1 MPAFSIGMTMS
12 YSVVGLTFYLRDE
25 EAHEPGGATL
35 GERRVVN
42 ATAEEEQPTPSVGQD
57 LVISQPAFS
66 IDEDQAS
73 WFGNFTTKGL
83 AFPNGGST
91 LMKGSISTEFNDETS
106 LMKLSCV
113 KYYLPCSYT
122 VI

>member
-35 GERRVVN
+35 GERRVN
-42 ATAEEEQPTPSVGQD
+42 STAEEQPTPSVGQD
-57 LVISQPAFS
+57 VVISQPAFS

-83 AFPNGGST
+83 PFPNGGST
-91 LMKGSISTEFNDETS
+91 LSHEGLNIDR
-106 LMKLSCV
+106 V
-113 KYYLPCSYT
+113 Q
-122 VI
+122 

>member
-35 GERRVVN
+35 VEERRVVN
-42 ATAEEEQPTPSVGQD
+42 ATEEQPTPSVGQD
-57 LVISQPAFS
+57 LVISQPGFS

-83 AFPNGGST
+83 SFPERR
-91 LMKGSISTEFNDETS
+91 KYS
-106 LMKLSCV
+106 LTRRAQSRPSSMMKL
-113 KYYLPCSYT
+113 L
-122 VI
+122 

>member
-25 EAHEPGGATL
+25 EAHEPGGPNL
-35 GERRVVN
+35 EERRVN
-42 ATAEEEQPTPSVGQD
+42 ATAAAGEEQPTPSVGQD

-83 AFPNGGST
+83 SFPNGGST
-91 LMKGSISTEFNDETS
+91 HSVTRRAQ
-106 LMKLSCV
+106 
-113 KYYLPCSYT
+113 
-122 VI
+122 

>member
-25 EAHEPGGATL
+25 EAHEPGGANL
-35 GERRVVN
+35 EERRVVN
-42 ATAEEEQPTPSVGQD
+42 ATAEEEQLTPSVGQD
-57 LVISQPAFS
+57 LVISQPAFA

-83 AFPNGGST
+83 SFP
-91 LMKGSISTEFNDETS
+91 ERR
-106 LMKLSCV
+106 
-113 KYYLPCSYT
+113 KYSHEGLNLDR
-122 VI
+122 VQ

>member
-35 GERRVVN
+35 EERRVVN

-57 LVISQPAFS
+57 LVISQPSFS

-83 AFPNGGST
+83 SFPNGGST
-91 LMKGSISTEFNDETS
+91 LSHEGLNLDR
-106 LMKLSCV
+106 V
-113 KYYLPCSYT
+113 Q
-122 VI
+122 